1 MASVTSALSSEG
13 FQAEAERQLEAVA
26 ERHREAVSS
35 MARPGRP
42 EDGLA
47 AGESVPAVAESCGTS
62 RKTITAHYHEDL
74 GEDFERP
81 YPRFAEQLARARTTV
96 AGTWTP
102 RAPATETLRCE
113 AGDHEWERPK
123 RPGSKP
129 RARPDP
135 RRRRTRAALLAL
147 APRRGAIGAA

>member
-13 FQAEAERQLEAVA
+13 FQAERQLEAVA

-74 GEDFERP
+74 SEDFERP
-81 YPRFAEQLARARTTV
+81 YPGFEEQLARARTTV

-129 RARPDP
+129 RACPDH
-135 RRRRTRAALLAL
+135 RRRRTRADLLAL